1 MPPARTT
8 RGAQPTS
15 SGLGLHFVSP
25 KKSRD
30 VKKTQ
35 AFVNIPGVNAKHK
48 RLLDQM
54 ATLMNPL
61 PVLHT
66 ENLSSVSTP
75 PQSEAPMSIDDANYD
90 DPTDYIYDAN
100 SDDYVVT
107 ADQPDQPA
115 SHPTDVEHE
124 NPRHRL
130 LPDRMSYNLHS
141 AWKALV
147 PTLVDAF
154 LKYSART
161 HGHPLPE
168 ARPVISA
175 CAKRGCA
182 QRRVSIICLFF
193 DRKLFI
199 CSSSSN

>member
-90 DPTDYIYDAN
+90 DLTDYIYDAN

-107 ADQPDQPA
+107 ADQPDQPLLTLQMWSMRTLGVA
-115 SHPTDVEHE
+115 SCQTGCPITSTVLG
-124 NPRHRL
+124 RHL
-130 LPDRMSYNLHS
+130 YLPWWM
-141 AWKALV
+141 
-147 PTLVDAF
+147 PF
-154 LKYSART
+154 
-161 HGHPLPE
+161 
-168 ARPVISA
+168 
-175 CAKRGCA
+175 
-182 QRRVSIICLFF
+182 
-193 DRKLFI
+193 
-199 CSSSSN
+199 